1 MVIAVGFSRVQ
12 LCLGVPALSKV
23 VEFFDI
29 ELFDFS
35 GGFFDKN
42 VNSFLVSVEGI
53 NDELCINDESNVTH
67 IFCRK

>member
-23 VEFFDI
+23 VEFFD
-29 ELFDFS
+29 FS

-53 NDELCINDESNVTH
+53 NDESNVTH
-67 IFCRK
+67 IFCGK